1 MKTIIAAL
9 DGSDPALHAATKA
22 AELARALGAR
32 LVLTSVV
39 TPVFIPMEAGAI
51 DLAAIEDAMAK
62 DAEAQLTKAATTL
75 QSPGLKIDRK
85 VLRGTTVE
93 CLIDLAQKEQAD
105 LVVVGSH
112 GRGAVQRAL
121 LGSVS
126 SRLVHQCPR
135 PVLVVR

>member
-22 AELARALGAR
+22 AEMARALGAR
-32 LVLTSVV
+32 LVLASVV

-51 DLAAIEDAMAK
+51 DIGAIEDAMAK
-62 DAEAQLTKAATTL
+62 DADAQLAKAAATL

-93 CLIDLAQKEQAD
+93 CLIELAQKEQAD

>member
-22 AELARALGAR
+22 AEMARALGAR
-32 LVLTSVV
+32 LVLASVV

-51 DLAAIEDAMAK
+51 DIAAIEDAMAK
-62 DAEAQLTKAATTL
+62 DAEGQLTKAAATL

-93 CLIDLAQKEQAD
+93 CLIELAQKEQAD